1 MANDTDDIETQLE
14 DAAGIKSE
22 SDLKLQTWF
31 INTFICDLCL

>member
-22 SDLKLQTWF
+22 FGLEVTDMVY
-31 INTFICDLCL
+31 